1 MANPGALSTAN
12 LIPTFQ
18 LAASSANTDLTTAT
32 LTDITGCTLT
42 FSVPVAC
49 TALAFAV
56 ADIDCT
62 AFTATTVGSV
72 RIILDGASQAVAGA
86 QFNSANDR
94 ATPGTM
100 AALTLTAGSHTVKV
114 QGNNTAASGTLRYL
128 ISNTVLSVIIFG
140 A

>member
-18 LAASSANTDLTTAT
+18 TAASSANVDLTTAVV
-32 LTDITGCTLT
+32 TDITGATLT

-49 TALAFAV
+49 TGLAFAF

-62 AFTATTVGSV
+62 AFVASTVGTV
-72 RIILDGASQAVAGA
+72 RIVLDGTELVRANA

-94 ATPGTM
+94 TTTGTLTP
-100 AALTLTAGSHTVKV
+100 LTLTAGSHTLKV
-114 QGNNTAASGTLRYL
+114 QGNNSTASGTLRY
-128 ISNTVLSVIIFG
+128 IIANTTLAVIVFG